1 MAKPLE
7 TPESPAMQILQ
18 GMGVSAGV
26 AIGRAVIVETR
37 AQDVFRQPIEEEQV
51 DVEVSRLRGAVE
63 NAREDLGKTR
73 TEVGEDLGGDLAAIF
88 DAHLLMLSDVKF
100 LGRVEE
106 RIRNQRVN
114 AEWESRGE
122 ALQG

>member
-37 AQDVFRQPIEEEQV
+37 TKDVFRLPIEEEQV
-51 DVEVSRLRGAVE
+51 DVEVSRLREAVE
-63 NAREDLGKTR
+63 GAREDLGKTR
-73 TEVGEDLGGDLAAIF
+73 AEVGGGP
-88 DAHLLMLSDVKF
+88 
-100 LGRVEE
+100 R
-106 RIRNQRVN
+106 R
-114 AEWESRGE
+114 
-122 ALQG
+122 